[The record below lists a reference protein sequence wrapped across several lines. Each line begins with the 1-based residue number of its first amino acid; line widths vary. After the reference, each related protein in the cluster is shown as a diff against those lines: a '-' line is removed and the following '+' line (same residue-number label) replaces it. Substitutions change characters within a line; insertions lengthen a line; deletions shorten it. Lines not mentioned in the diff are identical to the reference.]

1 VNQNITPIPADFN
14 LQPSLRPQL
23 HEVLNNVDYRSEREL
38 LERIDAILVQ
48 SGLESDYIHR
58 CEAQIEAEV
67 LEAASA
73 KWLQR
78 HRRHS
83 MQALRSCLL
92 KELTG
97 LSYRALSVRMA
108 DSELF
113 RWFLHLA
120 DEGVV
125 RVPSKSTLQDYATRL
140 PHEQMR
146 AIIDRLLAQVM
157 TPGEEGEAPFELE
170 HLLEMETVWMDSTCL
185 EANIHFP
192 VDWVLLRD
200 AARTLLKAIM
210 LIRRYGL
217 KHRMP
222 DPSKLLR
229 AMNRLCIQ
237 MTQSRRKKNG
247 KKARKAVLRDME
259 KLAKTIGA
267 HAERYHA
274 MLEERW
280 EQTDWSRKQA
290 GEVLARMEGIIG
302 QLPEAIAQ
310 AHQRIISEQKMENEK
325 KKLSLYEPEAEVIV
339 RGKAG
344 VEVEFGNMLF
354 VAEQEQGLVVDWELC
369 AKGAPSDSAL
379 FERSL
384 ERLMEQGGVSAIC
397 ADRGFD
403 SKANR
408 KLCEE
413 KGINNGL
420 CPRNVQ
426 QLRERMTEPEFAFNQ
441 RRRAQTEARIGI
453 LKNNFLGEAVKAK
466 GFAHRQVMVDWAVL
480 AHNLWVLARL
490 PRRERSQAA
499 PLAQAA

>member
-1 VNQNITPIPADFN
+1 VHKNTTTIRADFN
-14 LQPSLRPQL
+14 LQPALRPQL
-23 HEVLNNVDYRSEREL
+23 REVLNNVDYRSEREL

-48 SGLESDYIHR
+48 SGLERDYIHR
-58 CEAQIEAEV
+58 CEMQ
-67 LEAASA
+67 LAAGVRENASP

-78 HRRHS
+78 HRHHS

-92 KELTG
+92 KELSG
-97 LSYRALSVRMA
+97 LSYRALSARMA

-113 RWFLHLA
+113 RWFLHLG
-120 DEGVV
+120 DEGLV
-125 RVPSKSTLQDYATRL
+125 RVPSKSTLQDYAARL

-146 AIIDRLLAQVM
+146 PIIERLLAQVM
-157 TPGEEGEAPFELE
+157 TPNENGEPPFELE
-170 HLLEMETVWMDSTCL
+170 ALLEMETVWMDSTCL

-210 LIRRYGL
+210 LIRRRGL

-222 DPSKLLR
+222 DPASLLR
-229 AMNRLCIQ
+229 DMNRLCIQ

-247 KKARKAVLRDME
+247 KKARKAVLRDMK
-259 KLAKTIGA
+259 KLAQTIGT

-274 MLEERW
+274 MLEQRW
-280 EQTDWSRKQA
+280 EETDWSRKQA
-290 GEVLARMEGIIG
+290 GQVLARIEGIAS

-310 AHQRIISEQKMENEK
+310 AHQRIISEQQVDHND

-344 VEVEFGNMLF
+344 VEVEFGNTLF
-354 VAEQEQGLVVDWELC
+354 LAEQAQGLVVDWELC
-369 AKGAPSDSAL
+369 AKGAPGDSAL
-379 FERSL
+379 FARSL

-420 CPRNVQ
+420 CPRSVQ
-426 QLRERMTEPEFAFNQ
+426 QLRERMAEPDFAQ
-441 RRRAQTEARIGI
+441 VQKRRAQTEGRIGI
-453 LKNNFLGEAVKAK
+453 MKNNFLGEAVKAK
-466 GFAHRQVMVDWAVL
+466 GFEHRQVMVDWAVL

-490 PRRERSQAA
+490 PKREQAP